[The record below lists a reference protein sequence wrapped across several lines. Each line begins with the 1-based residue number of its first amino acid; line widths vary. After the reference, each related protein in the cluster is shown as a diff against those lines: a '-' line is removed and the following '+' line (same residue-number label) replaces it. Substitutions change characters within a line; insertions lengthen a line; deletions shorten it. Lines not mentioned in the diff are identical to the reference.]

1 MKSNALLINEDDIGI
16 VLVSLDVELE
26 QENIEAAFD
35 EIDYDR
41 LYGDLEEYSRK
52 SVSQQ
57 RVMAHELIKKTDF
70 TSSNL
75 LMLSRCFI
83 EGDS

>member
-1 MKSNALLINEDDIGI
+1 MNSNALLINEDDIGI

-41 LYGDLEEYSRK
+41 LYDDLEEYSRK

-57 RVMAHELIKKTDF
+57 RVMAHELIKKQILQAQIF
-70 TSSNL
+70 
-75 LMLSRCFI
+75 
-83 EGDS
+83 

>member
-57 RVMAHELIKKTDF
+57 RVMAHELIKNQILQAQIF
-70 TSSNL
+70 
-75 LMLSRCFI
+75 
-83 EGDS
+83 

>member
-26 QENIEAAFD
+26 KENIEAAFD

-41 LYGDLEEYSRK
+41 LYGDLEEYSRR
-52 SVSQQ
+52 SVSKQ
-57 RVMAHELIKKTDF
+57 RVMAHELIKKQILQAQIF
-70 TSSNL
+70 
-75 LMLSRCFI
+75 
-83 EGDS
+83 

>member
-16 VLVSLDVELE
+16 VLLSLDVELE

-41 LYGDLEEYSRK
+41 LYSDLEEYSRK

-57 RVMAHELIKKTDF
+57 RVMAHELIKKQILQAQIF
-70 TSSNL
+70 
-75 LMLSRCFI
+75 
-83 EGDS
+83 

>member
-26 QENIEAAFD
+26 KENIEAAFD

-41 LYGDLEEYSRK
+41 LYGDLEEYSRR

-57 RVMAHELIKKTDF
+57 RVMAHELIKKQILQAQIF
-70 TSSNL
+70 
-75 LMLSRCFI
+75 
-83 EGDS
+83 

>member
-1 MKSNALLINEDDIGI
+1 MNSNALLINEDDIGI

-57 RVMAHELIKKTDF
+57 RVMAHELIKKQILQAQIF
-70 TSSNL
+70 
-75 LMLSRCFI
+75 
-83 EGDS
+83 

>member
-57 RVMAHELIKKTDF
+57 RVMAHELIKKQILQAQIF
-70 TSSNL
+70 
-75 LMLSRCFI
+75 
-83 EGDS
+83 

>member
-1 MKSNALLINEDDIGI
+1 MNSNALLINEDDIGI

-26 QENIEAAFD
+26 QENIGAAFD

-41 LYGDLEEYSRK
+41 LYDDLEEYSRK

-57 RVMAHELIKKTDF
+57 RVMAHELIKKQILQAQIF
-70 TSSNL
+70 
-75 LMLSRCFI
+75 
-83 EGDS
+83 

>member
-1 MKSNALLINEDDIGI
+1 MSKKAKESNKMNSNALLINEDDIGI

-57 RVMAHELIKKTDF
+57 RVMAHELIKKQILQAQIF
-70 TSSNL
+70 
-75 LMLSRCFI
+75 
-83 EGDS
+83 

>member
-1 MKSNALLINEDDIGI
+1 LLINEDDIGI

-52 SVSQQ
+52 SFSQQ
-57 RVMAHELIKKTDF
+57 RVMAHELIKKQILQAQIF
-70 TSSNL
+70 
-75 LMLSRCFI
+75 
-83 EGDS
+83 

>member
-26 QENIEAAFD
+26 QENIESAFD

-57 RVMAHELIKKTDF
+57 RVMAHELIKKQILQAKIF
-70 TSSNL
+70 
-75 LMLSRCFI
+75 
-83 EGDS
+83 

>member
-52 SVSQQ
+52 SFSQQ
-57 RVMAHELIKKTDF
+57 RVMAHELIKKQILQAQIF
-70 TSSNL
+70 
-75 LMLSRCFI
+75 
-83 EGDS
+83 

>member
-26 QENIEAAFD
+26 QENIESAFD

-57 RVMAHELIKKTDF
+57 RVMAHELIKKQILQAQIF
-70 TSSNL
+70 
-75 LMLSRCFI
+75 
-83 EGDS
+83 

>member
-35 EIDYDR
+35 EIDYDS

-57 RVMAHELIKKTDF
+57 RVMAHELIKKQILQAQIF
-70 TSSNL
+70 
-75 LMLSRCFI
+75 
-83 EGDS
+83 

>member
-41 LYGDLEEYSRK
+41 LYGDLEKYSRK

-57 RVMAHELIKKTDF
+57 RVMAHELIKKQILQAQIF
-70 TSSNL
+70 
-75 LMLSRCFI
+75 
-83 EGDS
+83 

>member
-57 RVMAHELIKKTDF
+57 RVMANKLIKKQILQAQIF
-70 TSSNL
+70 
-75 LMLSRCFI
+75 
-83 EGDS
+83 